1 MLRIPSLGLFF
12 LARKREYINKT
23 TTILKG
29 CMIALKDDLAAKQTQ
44 KYTGDQ
50 ELEKVTLNET
60 QDMDGKVKD
69 LAMKAGLI
77 SLFLLIACIVIYWI
91 KERK

>member
-1 MLRIPSLGLFF
+1 GETVVMA
-12 LARKREYINKT
+12 ARTRTDVNDLEKKT
-23 TTILKG
+23 GDVVGKV
-29 CMIALKDDLAAKQTQ
+29 IALKEDLAAKQTQ